1 MLHSDLL
8 DSPSHVNIQEWR
20 ETERGKDG
28 WGKISREGWIE
39 ERYFHSNGERAR
51 ERKRVREAVIMVGE
65 DEEKGSAG

>member
-28 WGKISREGWIE
+28 WGKISREGRLE
-39 ERYFHSNGERAR
+39 KRYFHGNGEGAGERDR
-51 ERKRVREAVIMVGE
+51 ELGRQ
-65 DEEKGSAG
+65 